1 MSLAKF
7 FASVGCV
14 FAKNLVQKELKFWL
28 RKREYPE
35 GRKSSAMRKVR
46 FYNLKIKN
54 NDNDNNMKG
63 IQLVVTY
70 HPLLKSLSA
79 IINMKLILLHMDNVV
94 KRVFTPQ
101 PTIVIVN

>member
-14 FAKNLVQKELKFWL
+14 FAKNFKNPVQRKLKFWF

-35 GRKSSAMRKVR
+35 SLISSAMRKVRFYNLKIPESLISSAMRKVR

-54 NDNDNNMKG
+54 NGNDNNMKG

-70 HPLLKSLSA
+70 HSL
-79 IINMKLILLHMDNVV
+79 
-94 KRVFTPQ
+94 
-101 PTIVIVN
+101 